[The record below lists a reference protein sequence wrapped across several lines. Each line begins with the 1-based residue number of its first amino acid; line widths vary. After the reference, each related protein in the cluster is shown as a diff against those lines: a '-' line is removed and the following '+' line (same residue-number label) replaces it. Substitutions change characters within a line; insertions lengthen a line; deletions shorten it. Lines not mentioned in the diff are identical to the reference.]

1 MDIQMFS
8 FYLMTQ
14 QRNIMKKTLSIFHT
28 KKRYT
33 DINILI
39 IKIFSR
45 NHNVQDLKLAIKQ
58 INQDVYIL
66 ENEITSFI

>member
-1 MDIQMFS
+1 
-8 FYLMTQ
+8 
-14 QRNIMKKTLSIFHT
+14 MKKTLSIFHT